1 MFKNAQAFSSFS
13 VDDAEKAKG
22 FYRKILGLEVSEEA
36 PGYLWLHTGR
46 DQKTFVY
53 QKDDHKP
60 ATFTILNF
68 PVEDIDKVAEELVKR
83 GVKFEHYKGE
93 LQTDAK
99 GIYRG
104 ATLNQGPNIAWFKD
118 PAENILA
125 ILESE

>member
-13 VDDAEKAKG
+13 VDDAEKAKD
-22 FYRKILGLEVSEEA
+22 FYGKILGLDVSEEA

-53 QKDDHKP
+53 QKNNHEP

-68 PVEDIDKVAEELVKR
+68 PVDDIDKAADELIKR

-93 LQTDAK
+93 MQTDAK
-99 GIYRG
+99 GICRG
-104 ATLNQGPNIAWFKD
+104 DSLNRCPTIAWFKD
-118 PAENILA
+118 PSGNILA